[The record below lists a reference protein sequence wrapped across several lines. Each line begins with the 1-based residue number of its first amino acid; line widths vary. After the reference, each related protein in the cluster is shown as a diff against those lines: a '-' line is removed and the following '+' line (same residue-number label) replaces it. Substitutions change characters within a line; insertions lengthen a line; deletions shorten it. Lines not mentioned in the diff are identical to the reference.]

1 MRFLF
6 YGFVLSSAIAVNAW
20 AQMEPCLTGIDTQGC
35 GIKVTMNPPLNV
47 AGEKIFWVPNEITVD
62 VPMRLHPTKV
72 QLKSG
77 AAGTETA
84 ESFKP
89 LVESA
94 HYKKTSGLARF
105 QMEVKNCPGSDSAL
119 ELYII
124 TPKLPYPIAVN
135 YQPFECKQRE
145 SSSGSTQPPPTK

>member
-1 MRFLF
+1 ML
-6 YGFVLSSAIAVNAW
+6 LSIAAVASW
-20 AQMEPCLTGIDTQGC
+20 AQMEPCLTGIETQGC
-35 GIKVTMNPPLNV
+35 GIKVMMNPPLNLSD
-47 AGEKIFWVPNEITVD
+47 EKVFWVPNEITVE

-77 AAGTETA
+77 PAGTETA
-84 ESFKP
+84 ESFKA

-94 HYKKTSGLARF
+94 HYKKVSGSARF
-105 QMEVKNCPGSDSAL
+105 QMEVKNCPGADNAL

-135 YQPFECKQRE
+135 YQPFECKQRDA
-145 SSSGSTQPPPTK
+145 SSGSTQPPPTK

>member
-1 MRFLF
+1 MRFLC
-6 YGFVLSSAIAVNAW
+6 GLALLSTATITAF

-35 GIKVTMNPPLNV
+35 GIKVTMNPPLNL
-47 AGEKIFWVPNEITVD
+47 ADEKVFWVPNEITVE
-62 VPMRLHPTKV
+62 VPMRLHATKV

-77 AAGTETA
+77 PAGTEVGDL
-84 ESFKP
+84 FKP

-94 HYKKTSGLARF
+94 KYKKTGGLARF
-105 QMEVKNCPGSDSAL
+105 QMEVKNCPGSDKAL

-135 YQPFECKQRE
+135 YQPFECKPRDAT
-145 SSSGSTQPPPTK
+145 SGSTQPPPTK